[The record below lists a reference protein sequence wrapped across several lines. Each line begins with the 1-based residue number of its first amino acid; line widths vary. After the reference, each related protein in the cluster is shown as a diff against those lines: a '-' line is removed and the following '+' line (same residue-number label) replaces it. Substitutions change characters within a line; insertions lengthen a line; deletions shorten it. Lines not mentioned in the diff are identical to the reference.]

1 MTFGAHT
8 FKYTGGDNDGE
19 QMTIY
24 KQDPAFLNNDSNI
37 TNQAIMKATKNWMR
51 GMFVNAKGMHWLN
64 LRGWVQTAGDGAY
77 YAVHTETINGQQV
90 KVLVEAGGADMHV
103 DAVYYQSQSMAKQ
116 QAGTKYDDLNYMQ

>member
-1 MTFGAHT
+1 MVLTPLSILVA
-8 FKYTGGDNDGE
+8 
-19 QMTIY
+19 IY

-51 GMFVNAKGMHWLN
+51 GMFVNAKGMHWL
-64 LRGWVQTAGDGAY
+64 LMHSWMQTAGAGTY

-103 DAVYYQSQSMAKQ
+103 NAVYYQSQSMAKQ